1 MPEKMKQPGKH
12 FMPKELKYPLFFLG
26 LLLIIGGG
34 LATIKLDMGLAAS
47 EAVAAVGFIVL
58 MISIILT

>member
-1 MPEKMKQPGKH
+1 MKQPGKH

-26 LLLIIGGG
+26 LFLIIGGG
-34 LATIKLDMGLAAS
+34 LATIRLDMSLAAS

-58 MISIILT
+58 TISIILT

>member
-12 FMPKELKYPLFFLG
+12 FMPKRLKYSLFFLG

-34 LATIKLDMGLAAS
+34 LATIRLNMGLTVS
-47 EAVAAVGFIVL
+47 EAVVAVGFVVM
-58 MISIILT
+58 MISIVLT